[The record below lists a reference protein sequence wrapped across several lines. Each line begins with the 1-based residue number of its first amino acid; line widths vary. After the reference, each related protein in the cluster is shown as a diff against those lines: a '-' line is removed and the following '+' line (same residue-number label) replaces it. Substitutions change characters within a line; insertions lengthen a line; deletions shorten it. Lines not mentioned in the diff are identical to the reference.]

1 MFRGELGIIYFQM
14 RAQGL
19 HLHFDAN
26 HIKLYCLIYSLDFL
40 NETSDN
46 AFWELVSIFWP

>member
-19 HLHFDAN
+19 HLHSDAN

-40 NETSDN
+40 NEASDN